1 MNIVSIIREAI
12 DKSSYT
18 KSGLARELGIT
29 PASIAYRLDPT
40 KDLGVAKAKELTDLL
55 GYDIVVVPKGA
66 RLPQG
71 ATRVT
76 SGVEEGDRGPR

>member
-1 MNIVSIIREAI
+1 MNIASIIRDAI

-18 KSGLARELGIT
+18 KSGLARELGVT
-29 PASIAYRLDPT
+29 PASISDRLDPR

-76 SGVEEGDRGPR
+76 SGVGEG

>member
-1 MNIVSIIREAI
+1 M
-12 DKSSYT
+12 
-18 KSGLARELGIT
+18 T
-29 PASIAYRLDPT
+29 PASISDRLDPR

-76 SGVEEGDRGPR
+76 SGVEEG